1 MHPKLLDAVD
11 LTPGDNATTIL
22 AVPIGGAGV
31 FPLGIGK
38 TFSQQFMGN
47 KRANQVLS
55 LTELLYAAACETR
68 LKMYFC
74 ALPEWKLFSNNNYTL
89 DTPETTLNFMLY
101 YIMILVFPTEDA
113 EIVFK
118 GVVSR
123 LITDNSSMQEQKSA
137 VTNEED
143 GSANDR
149 AGVFSK
155 AGFKKVTETPRVKIG
170 KNGLPPDVATQLMFH
185 SIHDLQQA
193 IIATGASNV
202 HAPEDEAM
210 LPDQVW
216 QLLVSHLSISK
227 VIDQLQKV
235 NGFDYPPFT
244 AGLRITPGH
253 DFRPHADFV
262 KYKLI
267 YWLPITSGKDQLAL
281 FMLPGILNQ
290 SRLQEHDDFDVKMI
304 GESNDSL
311 YVASETRGFSF
322 KDPSKLLSPLPA
334 ICSKLFRQML
344 SLATAPEMWEHI
356 YRYCHKYMRM
366 LFSNPFVAG
375 FPSIYRDLFTEIDRL
390 RAKKGSDKLMK
401 GFYAARQLA
410 PGIGVIHHNVT
421 QIIALLHSAGL
432 RDNHV
437 VVALAYLSAS
447 GSCRLFGGDSDI
459 TAFTGT
465 AGKGKSNLL
474 NMISA
479 LVNDVSQYSMD
490 AASARAITMPL
501 NPVVVAGR
509 VIGEAPQNGRITFT
523 DDGAG
528 AFQPGKGSHADKDG
542 DAMKLTQASRGC
554 ITYQVINPHEDER
567 GNKVNKVQTR
577 VVACKSSRFMA
588 MNGNSGSNAGASRMQ
603 CFYVKSSNVAPAH
616 SASAVCPLD
625 VNSVPDELESMYAAN
640 QLRNAEVSFY
650 NALIAFGLANDA
662 SVSLW
667 QVFIIRAL
675 ESDIAQRDFSEE
687 LKILSSPR
695 KVGAIVRNSLN
706 LANNKLFHLLETC
719 KYEET
724 FIGKNTLKRY
734 MFLQQANFVSTELIV
749 LALSSAMP
757 VCNGALDIQKKIMR
771 LIKELVDFDVMAPF
785 LPRSVRKGGKS
796 FYVLRCATPAA
807 LQQNIRDHM
816 PEYEPADVDTKLN
829 DICKTLAS
837 RSGQHYLEKHGDALI
852 FFAKPLDHVFSANEL
867 DVLSIMKTQFEL
879 FRNKYPD
886 MHDCFPHDADD
897 DYLLIPSDQTY
908 IFSRHA
914 NNESINELGNE
925 FEQGFSLLQ
934 YNKTYG
940 QALAVNAPT
949 QNVHPRDIQK
959 PATLSHHFPG
969 TSTMRG
975 CTAVNLKTLGV
986 IGGQT
991 ETGFLGF
998 VPCFQSQTCMIAT
1011 GKSSNPDVSETVE
1024 LKAITDSFTITNPHF
1039 CRAHN
1044 RGLPT
1049 LDSSVAEKEF
1059 FGTEYERI
1067 EIPPGFTTELY
1078 MLYTRTFT
1086 LQRQAP
1092 LKISRP
1098 DFIDF
1103 FLKKGSCENY
1113 KTYFPPKPSHFLP
1126 PGTVSIYELFK
1137 NLAIKMKA
1145 ANLDDDIIS
1154 YFVPSTTTTGKR
1166 PFEEEEEEEEDL

>member
-1 MHPKLLDAVD
+1 MHPKILDPLDA
-11 LTPGDNATTIL
+11 TPGDNATTIL

-38 TFSQQFMGN
+38 RFSEQFMGN

-74 ALPEWKLFSNNNYTL
+74 ALPEWKLFSDNNYTL

-101 YIMILVFPTEDA
+101 YIMIIVFPTEDA

-123 LITDNSSMQEQKSA
+123 LITDNNSMQEQKPA

-143 GSANDR
+143 GESNDR
-149 AGVFSK
+149 SGIFSK
-155 AGFKKVTETPRVKIG
+155 AGFKKVLETPRVKIG

-185 SIHDLQQA
+185 TIHDLQQA
-193 IIATGASNV
+193 VAATGAQHV
-202 HAPEDEAM
+202 EVAEDESM
-210 LPDQVW
+210 LPDQIW
-216 QLLVSHLSISK
+216 KMLVAHLTLSK
-227 VIDQLQKV
+227 VVQNLQKV
-235 NGFDYPPFT
+235 NGFEYPPFT
-244 AGLRITPGH
+244 PGLKIDDGR
-253 DFRPHADFV
+253 DFRPPMDFV
-262 KYKLI
+262 RYKLI
-267 YWLPITSGKDQLAL
+267 YHLPITTGKDQLAL
-281 FMLPGILNQ
+281 FMLPGIINQ
-290 SRLQEHDDFDVKMI
+290 TRVLEQDDFDVKMI
-304 GESNDSL
+304 GESHDSL

-344 SLATAPEMWEHI
+344 SLATSLEDWEHI

-366 LFSNPFVAG
+366 LFSNPFVPG
-375 FPSIYRDLFTEIDRL
+375 FPSIYRDLFSEIDRL
-390 RAKKGSDKLMK
+390 RAKKSSDKLMD
-401 GFYAARQLA
+401 GFYAGRQLV
-410 PGIGVIHHNVT
+410 PGTGVIHHNVT

-447 GSCRLFGGDSDI
+447 GSCRIFGGDSDI

-554 ITYQVINPHEDER
+554 ITYQVITPHEDER
-567 GNKVNKVQTR
+567 GNKINKVQTR

-603 CFYVKSSNVAPAH
+603 CFYVKSSTVAPAH

-675 ESDIAQRDFSEE
+675 ESDLAQRDFPEE
-687 LKILSSPR
+687 LKILMSPR

-706 LANNKLFHLLETC
+706 LANNKLFHLLQTGNFE
-719 KYEET
+719 KT
-724 FIGKNTLKRY
+724 FIGKNTLKKY

-796 FYVLRCATPAA
+796 YYVLRCANYTA

-829 DICKTLAS
+829 DICKTSAS
-837 RSGQHYLEKHGDALI
+837 RSGQHYLEKNGESLI
-852 FFAKPLDHVFSANEL
+852 FFAKPLDYVFSTNEL
-867 DVLSIMKTQFEL
+867 DVLSIMNTQFEQ
-879 FRNKYPD
+879 FRTKYPD
-886 MHDCFPHDADD
+886 MHDCFPHDEDD
-897 DYLLIPSDQTY
+897 EYLLIPSDQTY

-914 NNESINELGNE
+914 NNEQINELGNE
-925 FEQGFSLLQ
+925 FEQGLSLLQ
-934 YNKTYG
+934 YNKTCG
-940 QALAVNAPT
+940 QALAINTPV
-949 QNVHPRDIQK
+949 QNIHPRDITK

-969 TSTMRG
+969 TPTMRG
-975 CTAVNLKTLGV
+975 CTAVNLKTLGA
-986 IGGQT
+986 IGGQA
-991 ETGFLGF
+991 ETGFLGY
-998 VPCFQSQTCMIAT
+998 VPCFHSQKCMIAT
-1011 GKSSNPDVSETVE
+1011 GKASNPDISETVD
-1024 LKAITDSFTITNPHF
+1024 LKAMTESFVITNPHY

-1044 RGLPT
+1044 RCLPS
-1049 LDSSVAEKEF
+1049 LESSVAEKEF
-1059 FGTEYERI
+1059 FGTECERI
-1067 EIPPGFTTELY
+1067 EIPTGYATELY
-1078 MLYTRTFT
+1078 MLYTRTFV
-1086 LQRQAP
+1086 LQRQTP

-1098 DFIDF
+1098 DFIDH
-1103 FLKKGSCENY
+1103 FLKHGSCDNY
-1113 KTYFPPKPSHFLP
+1113 KTYFPPKPTHALP
-1126 PGTVSIYELFK
+1126 QGTVSIYELFK
-1137 NLAIKMKA
+1137 NLAVKMKA
-1145 ANLDDDIIS
+1145 ANLDDEIIR
-1154 YFVPSTTTTGKR
+1154 YFVPPTTNKR
-1166 PFEEEEEEEEDL
+1166 ALDTDDEED